1 MSNLTSDEVNKIET
15 DIPGTTTTLDIKR
28 TYVKTAGSDE
38 KERRRVL
45 RRRSGRL
52 PGSQRGRRAVEMIAM
67 EAHKRHKAAVM
78 VTHDQRVLDLAD
90 AVYRMEDG
98 RLVRQ

>member
-1 MSNLTSDEVNKIET
+1 M
-15 DIPGTTTTLDIKR
+15 
-28 TYVKTAGSDE
+28 
-38 KERRRVL
+38 
-45 RRRSGRL
+45 
-52 PGSQRGRRAVEMIAM
+52 EMIAM

>member
-1 MSNLTSDEVNKIET
+1 
-15 DIPGTTTTLDIKR
+15 
-28 TYVKTAGSDE
+28 
-38 KERRRVL
+38 
-45 RRRSGRL
+45 
-52 PGSQRGRRAVEMIAM
+52 M

-98 RLVRQ
+98 RLVRQQAASSG